1 MGHRDADARRA
12 TPGGYESDWTA
23 VRRRRRRRE
32 RRRSVRRQRRGWAA
46 VYASTLLGVG
56 VGGAGLLARWSAPTT
71 EWLPQVAAAA
81 LPVLGP
87 ASLPLAAAVGAAALR
102 GRRFGGGLCAVAL
115 AVLFSGWVFRTGSP
129 AAASPASDALR
140 VMTLNVGA
148 TDGKEG
154 DVAAYVERTQPDIIL
169 LQEASVKWGPYSS
182 VAARIAL
189 LDGYTVLT
197 DTTRRSVGPGRQV
210 TVTRLP
216 VVSHEVGFLAAAEA
230 TAGVFS
236 RTVVRW
242 GGGEVVVYNVHLRPF
257 NPSVGWRWSRFWDAD
272 VWAQTPGNL
281 QSFFAEQSVEGDALA
296 RRASAE
302 TLPTVVA
309 GDFNSSPDQWSRGLL
324 SRSFREVTGRWLPG
338 ATRPDETP
346 LINVDGIFVSPAL
359 GVTSAEIGPVGLS
372 DHRAVSAVLGHAR

>member
-1 MGHRDADARRA
+1 MSAHE
-12 TPGGYESDWTA
+12 PDWTA

-32 RRRSVRRQRRGWAA
+32 RRRSGRRQRRGWAA
-46 VYASTLLGVG
+46 VYVSTLLGAG

-81 LPVLGP
+81 LPLLGP
-87 ASLPLAAAVGAAALR
+87 ASLPLAVAVGAAALR
-102 GRRFGGGLCAVAL
+102 SKSFGGGLCAVTL
-115 AVLFSGWVFRTGSP
+115 AVLFSGWAFRTGSP
-129 AAASPASDALR
+129 ADADPASDVLR
-140 VMTLNVGA
+140 VMTLNVG
-148 TDGKEG
+148 DSNGKEG
-154 DVAAYVERTQPDIIL
+154 TVAAYVERTQPDVVV
-169 LQEASVKWGPYSS
+169 LQEASSSWSPYSH

-189 LDGYTVLT
+189 LDGYTILL
-197 DTTRRSVGPGRQV
+197 DTTRQGDAPRRQI

-216 VVSHEVGFLAAAEA
+216 VVSHEVGFLAATET

-242 GGGEVVVYNVHLRPF
+242 SGGEVAVYNVHLRPF
-257 NPSVGWRWSRFWDAD
+257 NPSVGWKWSRFWDAE

-281 QSFFAEQSVEGDALA
+281 RDFFAEQSVEGDALA
-296 RRASAE
+296 RRVAAE

-309 GDFNSSPDQWSRGLL
+309 GDFNSSPDQWSRGRLGRTL
-324 SRSFREVTGRWLPG
+324 REVTGRWLPG

-346 LINVDGIFVSPAL
+346 VINVDGIFVSPEL
-359 GVTSAEIGPVGLS
+359 GVVSAEVGPAGLS